1 MNEDWLNV
9 VSICSEVGSMQF
21 LRVSKKFWKTLER
34 LWNGL
39 VKKALKSSDVVLSF
53 LLFIPFPDRKH
64 SCLHAKS
71 RYK

>member
-9 VSICSEVGSMQF
+9 VSTCSEVGSMQF

-39 VKKALKSSDVVLSF
+39 VKRL
-53 LLFIPFPDRKH
+53 
-64 SCLHAKS
+64 
-71 RYK
+71 